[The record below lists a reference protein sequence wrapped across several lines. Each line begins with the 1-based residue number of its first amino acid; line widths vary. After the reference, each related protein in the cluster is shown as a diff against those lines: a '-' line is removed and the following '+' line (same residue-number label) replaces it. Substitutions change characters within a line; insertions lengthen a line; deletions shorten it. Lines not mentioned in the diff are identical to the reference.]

1 MVVGIDLGTTYSAI
15 AYMDKEGNPQIII
28 NSEGGRTTP
37 SVVMFED
44 DGSVVVGEIAKES
57 AIISGTN
64 VVEFIK
70 NEMGNPKYRFRCSN
84 GKEYAPE
91 EISAFILKK
100 LKKDAESFLG
110 AEVTKAVITV
120 PAYFNDAQRKA
131 TQDAGI
137 LAGFEVLKII
147 NEPTAAAIAYG
158 MENKLEDCNI
168 LVYDLG
174 GGTFD
179 ATIVY
184 YSRDNIIVK
193 ATDGIRRLGGH
204 FFDQEIVNFVVQEF
218 NKKHN
223 IDLYDYKYVDILQ
236 ELNKKAEDCK
246 IHLNARKET
255 FIPISCDGVR
265 DRIKITR
272 DQFNHLIKNLYERT
286 ERIVLN
292 TLKDAK
298 LTWDDIDKILL
309 VGGASRTTYVR
320 ERLKKLSGIEPSAEI
335 NPDEAVAMGAAIQA
349 YMLDKANKSIDLE
362 KSQVIDVSSHG
373 IGIITLDALTNRHVN
388 TVIIERNT
396 QLPARASRKF
406 YTSEEDQEIIKL
418 QVTEGETEEVEYVN
432 IIGNFEIEIPRGL
445 SKGSEVEIEVVV
457 DENQIVHVYT
467 RILSIQDFFEEIHI
481 NRKSNL
487 NSQEIKKKKDLISKT
502 VVM

>member
-204 FFDQEIVNFVVQEF
+204 FLI
-218 NKKHN
+218 
-223 IDLYDYKYVDILQ
+223 
-236 ELNKKAEDCK
+236 
-246 IHLNARKET
+246 RK
-255 FIPISCDGVR
+255 
-265 DRIKITR
+265 
-272 DQFNHLIKNLYERT
+272 
-286 ERIVLN
+286 
-292 TLKDAK
+292 
-298 LTWDDIDKILL
+298 
-309 VGGASRTTYVR
+309 
-320 ERLKKLSGIEPSAEI
+320 
-335 NPDEAVAMGAAIQA
+335 
-349 YMLDKANKSIDLE
+349 
-362 KSQVIDVSSHG
+362 
-373 IGIITLDALTNRHVN
+373 
-388 TVIIERNT
+388 
-396 QLPARASRKF
+396 
-406 YTSEEDQEIIKL
+406 
-418 QVTEGETEEVEYVN
+418 
-432 IIGNFEIEIPRGL
+432 
-445 SKGSEVEIEVVV
+445 
-457 DENQIVHVYT
+457 
-467 RILSIQDFFEEIHI
+467 
-481 NRKSNL
+481 
-487 NSQEIKKKKDLISKT
+487 
-502 VVM
+502 